1 MYRVNDEK
9 TREIF
14 EVLVANDK
22 TNEIREKTIQ
32 NIKDDFDRIDGKPT
46 QKVSLKIHQSYI
58 AYKLLI

>member
-46 QKVSLKIHQSYI
+46 QKVSLKY
-58 AYKLLI
+58 AMKFKYKLLF